1 MNSVLDTRVVDDPVE
16 ELATLVAEARDGSRE
31 AFDILIRRFER
42 RIMRTALYLTG
53 NVADAEDV
61 AQEVYIKIFRFL
73 GAQRELD
80 KLERW
85 IYRITVNTVRDL
97 QRRRIL
103 RLPLEVV
110 TAVTRWR
117 DPVARREV
125 RGRMLDALARLSA
138 KEKAAFVLTQLEE
151 LETSEAASILGCAP
165 VTVRGHLHSAR
176 AKLQKS
182 FREFKDWSWS
192 DL

>member
-138 KEKAAFVLTQLEE
+138 KERAAFVLTQLEE